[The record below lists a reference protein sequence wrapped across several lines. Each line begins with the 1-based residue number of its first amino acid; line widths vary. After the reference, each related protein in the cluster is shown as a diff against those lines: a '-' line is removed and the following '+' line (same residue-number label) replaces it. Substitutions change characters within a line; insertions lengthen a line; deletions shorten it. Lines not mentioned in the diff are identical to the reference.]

1 MQNRK
6 EGRKGQ
12 RRRERKERE
21 IDMNYHLQDKMN

>member
-12 RRRERKERE
+12 TEKERKKRKKDRYELPSAR
-21 IDMNYHLQDKMN
+21 

>member
-12 RRRERKERE
+12 REKERKKRNRDRYEPPSTR
-21 IDMNYHLQDKMN
+21 